1 VRSRKTIRNLL
12 AAASQIA
19 GYRDTRGAW
28 VKETAVRW
36 REAQRAMDE
45 RLDAIVEQV
54 SEEEFER
61 LFDEEEAKVD
71 AFRKPLRDAAERD
84 VWPRDLYFGG
94 I

>member
-1 VRSRKTIRNLL
+1 VRSGKTIRNLL

-19 GYRDTRGAW
+19 GYRDARGAW
-28 VKETAVRW
+28 VKATAAKW
-36 REAQRAMDE
+36 REAQRQMDA
-45 RLDAIVEQV
+45 RLDANLEQV

-84 VWPRDLYFGG
+84 LWPRELYFGG